1 MPYKDLKKNREAHRN
16 TMRKKRQG
24 VTSGVTNDGVTYP
37 AIIYALTD
45 PVKRK
50 KLEKITLSLKDF
62 KQAENVCYGV
72 NGPAFDAI
80 GDLLDATK

>member
-1 MPYKDLKKNREAHRN
+1 M
-16 TMRKKRQG
+16 KRQRSNISSG
-24 VTSGVTNDGVTYP
+24 LTSKGLTEDGNYVLDPHKYP
-37 AIIYALTD
+37 AILYALTD

-50 KLEKITLSLKDF
+50 KLEKITQSLKDF

-72 NGPAFDAI
+72 NGPAFDVI